1 MNAKELSRR
10 RRFDRAL
17 MVRRLAFVDAAK
29 LIPRNDVRSEEDVR
43 GGGPPGHFYVSVHF
57 TRVVARFLQVFVL

>member
-1 MNAKELSRR
+1 MQRNYGGTADSTELSWY
-10 RRFDRAL
+10 AAPTL
-17 MVRRLAFVDAAK
+17 LTPAK

-57 TRVVARFLQVFVL
+57 TRVMARFLQVFIL